1 MSLSTGLKGGP
12 SPQNIP
18 SVDKGIRKTLER
30 GILAGFPIE
39 NVRVTLLDGKYHPV
53 DSSDQAFQ
61 TCASIAFK
69 NAFNKANPILLEP
82 IMKIE
87 VNTPDDFI
95 GDIVGNLN
103 RRRGKIES
111 MRRHRKGSQKVTGLV
126 PLSEMFGYATTLR
139 NLSSGRA
146 NYSMEFYR
154 YMPLPT
160 SIQEDVLVKIRKQ
173 KEEQNN

>member
-1 MSLSTGLKGGP
+1 
-12 SPQNIP
+12 
-18 SVDKGIRKTLER
+18 
-30 GILAGFPIE
+30 
-39 NVRVTLLDGKYHPV
+39 
-53 DSSDQAFQ
+53 
-61 TCASIAFK
+61 
-69 NAFNKANPILLEP
+69 
-82 IMKIE
+82 MKIE

-146 NYSMEFYR
+146 NYSMEFFK
-154 YMPLPT
+154 YMPLPN
-160 SIQEDVLVKIRKQ
+160 SIQEEVLLKIRKQ
-173 KEEQNN
+173 KEEQKG